1 MLKSQ
6 MPTTDQIKDA
16 LEKNNGMVVKA
27 AQTLGVGKT
36 WLYKKINNS
45 KALQDH
51 LAEIRNDIVDLA
63 ECKLREKI
71 EAGDVTAII
80 YTLRSMGKRRG
91 WSQNAGDW

>member
-6 MPTTDQIKDA
+6 TPTLEQIKEA
-16 LEKNNGMVVKA
+16 LEKNNGAVVSA
-27 AQTLGVGKT
+27 AHSLGIGKT
-36 WLYKKINNS
+36 WLYRKINNS
-45 KALQDH
+45 KVLQDH

-71 EAGDVTAII
+71 EAGDITAII